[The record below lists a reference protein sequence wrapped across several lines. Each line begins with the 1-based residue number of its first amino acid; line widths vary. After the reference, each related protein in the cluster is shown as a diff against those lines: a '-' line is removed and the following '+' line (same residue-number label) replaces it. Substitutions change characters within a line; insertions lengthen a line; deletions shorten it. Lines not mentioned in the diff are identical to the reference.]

1 MGRCF
6 SWDEVVRRRRRRRSG
21 SAIRPSFLSLPVSSP
36 TTAAISV
43 FCFPLPSDVRRRSR
57 GRLPAPHGFSNSALP
72 SFPVHFTSF
81 RFDSDSIRCCPFDS
95 IRCDSIIDKRKPPCA
110 RHGGGERSFLQNCFV
125 LYLSYSFPS
134 IIYLFPDVRGCG
146 QRKSDVLCAVIGK

>member
-1 MGRCF
+1 MWDDVGRYF

-21 SAIRPSFLSLPVSSP
+21 SAIRSSFLSLPVSSP

-43 FCFPLPSDVRRRSR
+43 FCFALSSDVRRRAR
-57 GRLPAPHGFSNSALP
+57 ARRFCSARIFKFCTTLF
-72 SFPVHFTSF
+72 FPVLFTSF

-125 LYLSYSFPS
+125 LYLSYSFQS
-134 IIYLFPDVRGCG
+134 IIYLFSEYVRDCG
-146 QRKSDVLCAVIGK
+146 QRESDVL